1 MYVKKK
7 STNKY
12 TRRYRKTKKSVKPI
26 VSLLKRAGAYPIA
39 KYSDYGPDRFTIG
52 TPSQVGSGSISG
64 YTPYSVYNL
73 NIARISHGT
82 QVDDRTSNVITLK
95 KLDIRMVLQPTYQT
109 DSSFANS
116 NIAPYNL
123 RIMVVQD
130 TQTISDANQLGGVS
144 GTSTSPN
151 GSLSLLLQHQN
162 SDYIA
167 ISSHLNITSQRGRFK
182 VLWDKVFRFN
192 SSAQAG
198 GLGNVNNL
206 KDKIIRKALYPN
218 LKIYFNGDNPSD
230 IQKNAIYLIMFT
242 DNQVSGL
249 YPLCC
254 DLIVRQK
261 FHNNTY

>member
-39 KYSDYGPDRFTIG
+39 KYTDYGPDRITIG
-52 TPSQVGSGSISG
+52 TPSIVAGTVSG
-64 YTPYSVYNL
+64 YTAYSVYNL

-95 KLDIRMVLQPTYQT
+95 KLDLRMVLQPTYKT
-109 DSSFANS
+109 DTVSAES
-116 NIAPYNL
+116 NVAPYNV

-144 GTSTSPN
+144 GTSVAPN
-151 GSLSLLLQHQN
+151 GSLALLLQHQN
-162 SDYIA
+162 SDFIA

-182 VLWDKVFRFN
+182 VLWDKVFKFN
-192 SSAQAG
+192 SSAQGYAY
-198 GLGNVNNL
+198 GNINNL

-230 IQKNAIYLIMFT
+230 IQKNAIYLIMFS
-242 DNQVSGL
+242 DNQSSAT